1 MLYPVRKFMEAAI
14 EEAVMSRE
22 AGDYAIGAVIVNNG
36 IILARGGNRV
46 KRDTDPTA
54 HAEMVAIREAATALD
69 TRHLEG
75 GILYT
80 THEPCSM
87 CTTAAVWAKMD
98 GIVYGARIE
107 DMVQYR
113 EAMGNDEWQWRTID
127 IHTSEVIERGDQE
140 LKLVEGFM
148 IEECRKLFHS

>member
-87 CTTAAVWAKMD
+87 CTTAAVWAKME